1 MAFLSRYTPFFRQ
14 ETEEP
19 IVECQECETEVSPS
33 QTGGSSGDLGDISS
47 FSSKASSLHRTS
59 SGTSLSAMHS
69 SGSSGRGAGQ
79 LKGKTSGTEPA
90 EFALPSSRGGPGK
103 LRCRQGLQRESHRR
117 GRVADVLISWEK
129 GSCGK
134 SPHPP
139 RIDQLLFH
147 PFSFLSCFG
156 FAWEVGWS
164 PVGGRLPEKLWKTG
178 EGPRECWPRL
188 LPPAPHFLQPVGVL
202 VGSTGS
208 SG

>member
-1 MAFLSRYTPFFRQ
+1 MFLWCFQAVVSLSSLQ

-33 QTGGSSGDLGDISS
+33 PTGGSSGDLGDISS

-79 LKGKTSGTEPA
+79 PKGKASGTEPA

-117 GRVADVLISWEK
+117 GRVADVLLSREK
-129 GSCGK
+129 GSHGK
-134 SPHPP
+134 SP
-139 RIDQLLFH
+139 ILLGSISSSSS
-147 PFSFLSCFG
+147 PFRS
-156 FAWEVGWS
+156 S
-164 PVGGRLPEKLWKTG
+164 PVWGLCGR
-178 EGPRECWPRL
+178 
-188 LPPAPHFLQPVGVL
+188 
-202 VGSTGS
+202 
-208 SG
+208 

>member
-1 MAFLSRYTPFFRQ
+1 MQ

-79 LKGKTSGTEPA
+79 LNGKTRGTEPA

-117 GRVADVLISWEK
+117 GRVADVLISREK
-129 GSCGK
+129 GSHGK

-156 FAWEVGWS
+156 FAWEVGWR

-178 EGPRECWPRL
+178 EGTSGML
-188 LPPAPHFLQPVGVL
+188 AQAPAPRPPLSAACGCFGWEHRKFGV
-202 VGSTGS
+202 VAPT
-208 SG
+208 